1 MRKSTGLTVYDIAK
15 AAGVSASTVSRA
27 LDPRTR
33 GLVNE
38 KTAARI
44 EKTVEELDFRINPVA
59 RSLKTRRS
67 MTIGVLI
74 PDLTNPLF
82 PPIVRGLQDRLELED
97 YVALVA
103 SIDDDLAREQR
114 IFDVPRAPQVDGMA
128 LATAARGDDLVNQA
142 LAADIPTVL
151 INRTTDG
158 HRVDAVVPDDKG
170 GTAQA
175 VAHLVALGHRRIAHV
190 AGPRNTT
197 SGRLRRAAFREALRA
212 HGLPGGAELIQEAA
226 GFTEEAGHA
235 AAAHLL
241 DAPKPPTAIVAAN
254 DLLAFGCLSS
264 IADLGLACPSD
275 VSVVGFNDIIF
286 ADRVAP
292 ALTTVHF
299 SHTDLGRRAAELLLR
314 RLDEPA
320 IAPELVVLETSLVLR
335 KSTAPPRTD

>member
-1 MRKSTGLTVYDIAK
+1 MRKSNGLTVYDIAK
-15 AAGVSASTVSRA
+15 AAGVSASTVSRT

-33 GLVNE
+33 SLVNE

-82 PPIVRGLQDRLELED
+82 PPIVRGLQDRLELD
-97 YVALVA
+97 GYVALVA

-114 IFDVPRAPQVDGMA
+114 IFDVLRDRHVDGMV

-142 LAADIPTVL
+142 LDAGIPTVL

-158 HRVDAVVPDDKG
+158 HRVDSVVPDDRR

-175 VAHLVALGHRRIAHV
+175 VEHLVDPGHRRIAHV
-190 AGPRNTT
+190 GGPRNTT
-197 SGRLRRAAFREALRA
+197 SGRLRRAAFRDALRQ
-212 HGLPGGAELIQEAA
+212 HGLPADAGVIREAS

-235 AAAHLL
+235 AATRLL
-241 DAPKPPTAIVAAN
+241 DAAEPPTAIVAAN
-254 DLLAFGCLSS
+254 DLLAFGCLSA
-264 IADLGLACPSD
+264 IADRGLSCPAD
-275 VSVVGFNDIIF
+275 ISVIGFNDIIF
-286 ADRVAP
+286 ADRAAP

-299 SHTDLGRRAAELLLR
+299 SHADLGRVAAELLLR
-314 RLDEPA
+314 RLDDPSTE
-320 IAPELVVLETSLVLR
+320 PELVVIETSLVRR
-335 KSTAPPRTD
+335 KSTAPPKVG